1 MSKTIEDKAQE
12 FAGINE
18 DKKCNYSFSYN
29 KYDIA
34 NAFQNGAEFGY
45 ALAES
50 RIKKEYE
57 WKLRWIPISEKMP
70 TEFEKQ
76 LLVKNEN
83 YNYVDLRF
91 FNHQKQFDLLCKI
104 HNYTHWRPI
113 F

>member
-1 MSKTIEDKAQE
+1 MKTSDLWNKFIAGTMNEKQMNFSYADFQKA
-12 FAGINE
+12 INE
-18 DKKCNYSFSYN
+18 RVNT
-29 KYDIA
+29 
-34 NAFQNGAEFGY
+34 E
-45 ALAES
+45 
-50 RIKKEYE
+50 
-57 WKLRWIPISEKMP
+57 LRWIPIEEEMP

-76 LLVKNEN
+76 LLVKNKN

>member
-1 MSKTIEDKAQE
+1 MKTSDLWNKFIAETMNEKQMNFSYADFQKA
-12 FAGINE
+12 INE
-18 DKKCNYSFSYN
+18 RVNT
-29 KYDIA
+29 
-34 NAFQNGAEFGY
+34 E
-45 ALAES
+45 
-50 RIKKEYE
+50 
-57 WKLRWIPISEKMP
+57 LRWIPIEEEIP

-91 FNHQKQFDLLCKI
+91 FNHQKQFELLCKI